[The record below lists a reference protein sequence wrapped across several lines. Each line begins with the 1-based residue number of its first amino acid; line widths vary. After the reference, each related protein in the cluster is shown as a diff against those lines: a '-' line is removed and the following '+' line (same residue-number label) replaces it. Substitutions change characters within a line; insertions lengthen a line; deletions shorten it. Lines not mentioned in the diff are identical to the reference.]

1 MRVVFFNRTNPTKH
15 PRQKQKG
22 NMTAVPDFVRQRH
35 RKNKVSIPTL
45 IEVIKLLK
53 ALLRYAGKKTRNN
66 HPVVIYEKKPS
77 GKILNMMVV
86 PDNRHYSVPE
96 HSEKVTSEQYI
107 NIWIEGGFEIINIS
121 IINIPYGTEGL
132 TRHSVVTI
140 LVQTEPE

>member
-1 MRVVFFNRTNPTKH
+1 
-15 PRQKQKG
+15 
-22 NMTAVPDFVRQRH
+22 MTAVPDFVRQRH
-35 RKNKVSIPTL
+35 RKTKIKIPTL
-45 IEVIKLLK
+45 LEVIKLLK
-53 ALLRYAGKKTRNN
+53 ALLRYAGKKMRNN
-66 HPVVIYEKKPS
+66 HPVVVYDKKPS
-77 GKILNMMVV
+77 GKILTMMVV

-96 HSEKVTSEQYI
+96 HPEKVTSEQYI